1 MNEKDEII
9 EENTN
14 LEENEPSQEN
24 NSEGNIEPQAEEN
37 LSEEKETEEKDFESV
52 EEQQKQQEEQDIREL
67 IKSFDPIEYF
77 DYVNLHIHSKFSD
90 GKAEFEDI
98 IQQAKE
104 LGYKKIAICD
114 HNTVEGHKLYQD
126 EVLIPAVEFDCW
138 CGYVFLHLLAYGIDV
153 NNPVLDEFM
162 ATSKSETEA
171 DIVRIF
177 AKRDIKRL
185 INAIH
190 EAGGIAVL
198 AHPACC
204 WALNLDKFVG
214 KLVSYGL
221 DGIEVH
227 YPYRR
232 HRAIIRFASLRQ
244 IKDIAE
250 KYNLIVTGGTDCHTR
265 NIMSY

>member
-162 ATSKSETEA
+162 AKSKSETEA